1 MVYLRSHQD
10 GMSDDRLQVRDASDI
25 VDIVGE
31 VVNLQPKGREFV
43 GLCPF
48 HEDHKP
54 SMAVVPHKQMY
65 HCFSCGAGG
74 DVFTFVQEFHKM
86 GFREALEMLAE
97 KAGIELTKFNGPKRE
112 PGALGRVDLSE
123 ANTFANRFYQSLLS
137 HEEHGAAAR
146 GVIERRGISPE
157 MVERFELGVSPD
169 RWDGLGLKI
178 KSAQLSEE
186 AFVGAGLLKTRDSGG
201 SYDALRNRLI
211 FPIQDQTGKTI
222 AFGGR
227 IIAEDDEPKYLN
239 SPETLLF
246 NKSQTLYG
254 LPQAL
259 AAIKREKT
267 TIIVEGYTDVIACH
281 QAGIEN
287 VVGTLGTALTPGHAR
302 VLRRLCETIVL
313 LFDGDEAGQKAAGR
327 GMERLL
333 DELVQ
338 DILFRTEGAGALD
351 IRFASL
357 AELGDAKD
365 PDELLKTEGGADRLR
380 ELIKGAPDLLQF
392 RYAVLGREMA
402 ERGASGKERVLTAEI
417 ERLTRLGVGGLPQ
430 SRKITIAR
438 LLAEATGLDV
448 QLVLGMLP
456 SERNASRVEIKP
468 VQPASAVSIGAREL
482 ALGCL
487 MARADLWRSLSEAQ
501 RDLLDV
507 EAYPSAVSRTVADT
521 VMELGCDGEE
531 VSLGAVQAAIGE
543 RDDENEQLIS
553 EARLFASRV
562 HLKAEQS
569 AGGDTQTLTQILS
582 DCLWQLERAD
592 LGRAI
597 RAEND
602 SIEKMRL
609 TRRLHERK
617 SERTKASTSR
627 AT

>member
-1 MVYLRSHQD
+1 
-10 GMSDDRLQVRDASDI
+10 MSEDRLRVRDASDI

-31 VVNLQPKGREFV
+31 VVNLLPKGREFV

-54 SMAVVPHKQMY
+54 SMAVVPAKQMY

-74 DVFTFVQEFHKM
+74 DVFTFVQEFHKV

-97 KAGIELTKFNGPKRE
+97 KAGIELTKFSGARRE
-112 PGALGRVDLSE
+112 PGALGRVDLAD
-123 ANTFANRFYQSLLS
+123 ANVFASRFYRSLLN
-137 HEEHGAAAR
+137 HEDHGATAR

-169 RWDGLGLKI
+169 RWDGLQLKI
-178 KSAQLSEE
+178 KSARLTEE
-186 AFVGAGLLKTRDSGG
+186 PFVAAGLLKTRESGG
-201 SYDALRNRLI
+201 TYDALRNRLI

-227 IIAEDDEPKYLN
+227 KVAEEDEPKYLN

-281 QAGIEN
+281 QAGVEN

-313 LFDGDEAGQKAAGR
+313 LFDGDEAGQRAAGR

-357 AELGDAKD
+357 ADLGEAKD
-365 PDELLKTEGGADRLR
+365 PDELLKTEGGAERLG
-380 ELIKGAPDLLQF
+380 ELIKNAPDLLQF
-392 RYAVLGREMA
+392 RYAMLGREMG

-417 ERLTRLGVGGLPQ
+417 ERLTKLGVGGLPQ

-438 LLAEATGLDV
+438 LLSGATGLDM
-448 QLVLGMLP
+448 QTVLAMLP
-456 SERNASRVEIKP
+456 AERTTARVEMKP
-468 VQPASAVSIGAREL
+468 VQPASAVTLGAREL

-487 MARADLWRSLSEAQ
+487 MARGDLWRSLSEAE
-501 RDLLDV
+501 RDLLNV
-507 EAYPSAVSRTVADT
+507 EAYPSAVSRAVAD
-521 VMELGCDGEE
+521 VVIELGCDGEDL
-531 VSLGAVQAAIGE
+531 SLGAIQAALGE
-543 RDDENEQLIS
+543 GDLDES
-553 EARLFASRV
+553 TATEARRFASRV

-569 AGGDTQTLTQILS
+569 AGGDRGVLMQILS
-582 DCLWQLERAD
+582 DCLWKIEKA
-592 LGRAI
+592 AI
-597 RAEND
+597 ED
-602 SIEKMRL
+602 SI
-609 TRRLHERK
+609 RREPDVARRMELNQDKHKREI
-617 SERTKASTSR
+617 ERTKASMSR

>member
-1 MVYLRSHQD
+1 
-10 GMSDDRLQVRDASDI
+10 MSDDRLKVRDASDI

-74 DVFTFVQEFHKM
+74 DVFTFVQEFHKL
-86 GFREALEMLAE
+86 GFREALELLAE
-97 KAGIELTKFNGPKRE
+97 KAGIELTRFNADRRE
-112 PGALGRVDLSE
+112 PGALGRVDLAE
-123 ANTFANRFYQSLLS
+123 ANLFASRFFRSLLT
-137 HEEHGAAAR
+137 HDEHGAAAR
-146 GVIERRGISPE
+146 AVIERRGISPE
-157 MVERFELGVSPD
+157 MVERFGLGVSPD
-169 RWDGLGLKI
+169 RWDGLQLKI
-178 KSAQLSEE
+178 KSARLSEE
-186 AFVGAGLLKTRDSGG
+186 PFVGAGLLKTRESGG
-201 SYDALRNRLI
+201 TYDALRNRLI

-227 IIAEDDEPKYLN
+227 KIAEEDEPKYLN

-357 AELGDAKD
+357 GDLGDAKD
-365 PDELLKTEGGADRLR
+365 PDELLKTEGGAERLR
-380 ELIKGAPDLLQF
+380 GLIKDAPDLLQF
-392 RYAVLGREMA
+392 RYAMLGREMD

-430 SRKITIAR
+430 TRKITIAR
-438 LLAEATGLDV
+438 LLAGATGLDMGT
-448 QLVLGMLP
+448 VLGMLP
-456 SERNASRVEIKP
+456 SERSTSRVEIKP
-468 VQPASAVSIGAREL
+468 ALPASAVSIGAREL

-487 MARADLWRSLSEAQ
+487 MAGGELWRSLSEVE
-501 RDLLDV
+501 RDLLNV
-507 EAYPSAVSRTVADT
+507 EAYPSAVSRAVAD
-521 VMELGCDGEE
+521 VVLELGCDGEDL
-531 VSLGAVQAAIGE
+531 SLGAVQAALCEG
-543 RDDENEQLIS
+543 DHDES
-553 EARLFASRV
+553 TKTEARLFASRV

-569 AGGDTQTLTQILS
+569 AGGDRDTLTQILS
-582 DCLWQLERAD
+582 DCLWQIERAD
-592 LGRAI
+592 LEGAI

-602 SIEKMRL
+602 SIRKMQL

-617 SERTKASTSR
+617 NERTRASTSR